1 MKVVEVR
8 NDFCDFLFFT
18 TLTESECSGCN
29 RLFLIS
35 DISGKIHY
43 ICSEIVEVLF
53 SDYFIWNLL
62 NEANF
67 QRVNLKQFSI
77 IVSQKTYPTN
87 NKFNSKF

>member
-1 MKVVEVR
+1 MT
-8 NDFCDFLFFT
+8 FATSFFYN

-43 ICSEIVEVLF
+43 LCSEIVEVLF
-53 SDYFIWNLL
+53 SDYFIRNLL

-77 IVSQKTYPTN
+77 IVSPKTYPTN